1 MADAGYSR
9 GTPPPRPSLRRIST
23 APQSVKGSTDLPAIP
38 SLPPIDLTHSTLSPE
53 TDSDFTHRPNIPF
66 AHPIQT
72 SRTPGTGDQL
82 APSSRQ
88 SVSPTSSLRKSFS
101 VDSFVS
107 ARASPPMSNSP
118 HYTRS
123 SPSGPYQDDFRPISQ
138 FTPSPYTPS
147 PDHPHVSHRER
158 DPRYPLSGRSR
169 GASVSTMAEDHES
182 HPGASEDED
191 IISSDRSRRISTKG
205 KEKPRPIISSG
216 DLNLPPKLSSVA
228 SPAVA
233 GDPSLRDNTP
243 RVSTPSTASTPKWS
257 AQFAP
262 STSQAGRSRSGSV
275 GMAGSTSRLR
285 SLSPNVN
292 SGVRD
297 SQFRLGCSALANET
311 EDSSSFMGAQPHNMF
326 TAPLSFV
333 SARLIPVP

>member
-1 MADAGYSR
+1 
-9 GTPPPRPSLRRIST
+9 
-23 APQSVKGSTDLPAIP
+23 
-38 SLPPIDLTHSTLSPE
+38 
-53 TDSDFTHRPNIPF
+53 
-66 AHPIQT
+66 
-72 SRTPGTGDQL
+72 
-82 APSSRQ
+82 
-88 SVSPTSSLRKSFS
+88 
-101 VDSFVS
+101 
-107 ARASPPMSNSP
+107 MSN
-118 HYTRS
+118 YTRS

-138 FTPSPYTPS
+138 FTPSPNPPS
-147 PDHPHVSHRER
+147 PDLPHVSHRER

-205 KEKPRPIISSG
+205 KDKPRPIISSG
-216 DLNLPPKLSSVA
+216 DLNLPPKLSSVV
-228 SPAVA
+228 PP

-257 AQFAP
+257 AQFAA
-262 STSQAGRSRSGSV
+262 STSQAGRSRSGSL
-275 GMAGSTSRLR
+275 GMAGSSSRLR

-297 SQFRLGCSALANET
+297 SQFRPGCSALANET
-311 EDSSSFMGAQPHNMF
+311 EDPSSCTGAQPHNMF

-333 SARLIPVP
+333 SARLIPVPWCCIFFVEDNMLRLLTARLCGRCHHRRRGRYGLWQVCSHRKRPQGLRSIGARQNRRNITISQDVQL